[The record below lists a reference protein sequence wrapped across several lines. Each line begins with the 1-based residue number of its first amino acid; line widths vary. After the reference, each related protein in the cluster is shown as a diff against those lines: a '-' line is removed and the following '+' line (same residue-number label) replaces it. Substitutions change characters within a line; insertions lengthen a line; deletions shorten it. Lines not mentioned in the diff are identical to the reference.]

1 MERKSVSIIKKNKWF
16 FIFIK
21 EGGVYMKYEIG
32 NILLLKDGRTAYV
45 YAVSGDKC
53 LVIDCDD
60 DKGKTFYIKEKD
72 VYMKF

>member
-1 MERKSVSIIKKNKWF
+1 
-16 FIFIK
+16 
-21 EGGVYMKYEIG
+21 MKYEIG

-60 DKGKTFYIKEKD
+60 YKGKIFYIKEKD